1 MARLCTQMNPLLE
14 ERVLKRLHQ
23 RKIFTIVDILQENAD
38 KLIQITKL
46 SYKVGID
53 VHT

>member
-1 MARLCTQMNPLLE
+1 MNPLLE
-14 ERVLKRLHQ
+14 ECILKRLHQ
-23 RKIFTIVDILQENAD
+23 RKIFTIVDILQEKPE

-53 VHT
+53 VHA